1 MSRILNNFLRE
12 HPAGHFERHIITTP
26 SFFV

>member
-1 MSRILNNFLRE
+1 MSDFVTYYLSDDSG
-12 HPAGHFERHIITTP
+12 GHFERYIITTP